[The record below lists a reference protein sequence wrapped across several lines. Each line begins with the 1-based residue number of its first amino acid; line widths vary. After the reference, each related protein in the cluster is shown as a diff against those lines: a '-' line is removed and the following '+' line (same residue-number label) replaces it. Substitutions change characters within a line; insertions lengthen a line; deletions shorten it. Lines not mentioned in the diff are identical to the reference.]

1 MLNQQSRQ
9 FPRADSDKGRTLVIY
24 KAVSPAELQAGDV
37 VRRGGQLFT
46 VAKVA
51 ASSNLGS
58 YSVTFKEGLTLR
70 LAGAVTVVDAR
81 WIDAPL
87 ALKR

>member
-1 MLNQQSRQ
+1 M
-9 FPRADSDKGRTLVIY
+9 IY

-51 ASSNLGS
+51 AVSNHGS
-58 YSVTFKEGLTLR
+58 FRVTFKEGPTVR

-81 WIDAPL
+81 GIDAPL
-87 ALKR
+87 ALKE